1 MMPRMDQF
9 DPMRFRLWRPAWWQL
24 ALLAA
29 IGVAIILAAAIVATS
44 LILIIAPVVLIAVLA
59 QRFLARR
66 AARRGDARP
75 GARYEVIDAEYEVI
89 STRPAD
95 RSPPEG
101 VGDGRKRDD

>member
-1 MMPRMDQF
+1 MMPRMEQF

-29 IGVAIILAAAIVATS
+29 IGVAIILAIAIVATS
-44 LILIIAPVVLIAVLA
+44 LILIIAPVVLVAVLA

-66 AARRGDARP
+66 AARRGDVYP

-101 VGDGRKRDD
+101 GGDGRKRDE